1 MLRPLARALG
11 VWAVVVLATA
21 ASARGAGP
29 AEVARAFKAL
39 SESGVQATAALSD
52 DADLDFTNS
61 ATLLS
66 QMLIP
71 RAAGSANL
79 SHVQD
84 LLKRKFASLST
95 PWHVLEDRFDAAT
108 PYGPIPMTNLV
119 FTHDPEAERK
129 LVLAAHTDSKYFP
142 SAPENT
148 FVGATDSAAPCA
160 IIVAVAEA
168 LTPWLD
174 AKQAADLAARERGD
188 RRPRTTLSIVLLD
201 GEEAF
206 KDWTADDSIYGA
218 KCATGRAIPAD
229 GSGTSPRS
237 GTSRS
242 RRRAPLHARRTRCR
256 RSRRS
261 FCSICSARPV
271 QSSGASSI
279 RCIDMSAGRLTRQTG
294 WMFDRLIVAEARLRS
309 ARLLWAGSEVSSL
322 QQSASFFVPRQRET
336 ANQWAGSVEDDHLPF
351 LAKGVPIMHLIPLPF
366 PRVWHTLGVRR
377 ARDLRR

>member
-1 MLRPLARALG
+1 MRRLRPLATG

-21 ASARGAGP
+21 ASARDSAP

-52 DADLDFTNS
+52 DADLDFTNP

-71 RAAGSANL
+71 RPAGSANL

-84 LLKRKFASLST
+84 LLKRKFAGLST

-218 KCATGRAIPAD
+218 KCVIAGPTLLTPQTPRRDLERAVQDTEPDCADAERALANLDLRPA
-229 GSGTSPRS
+229 R
-237 GTSRS
+237 
-242 RRRAPLHARRTRCR
+242 LARRT
-256 RSRRS
+256 
-261 FCSICSARPV
+261 
-271 QSSGASSI
+271 
-279 RCIDMSAGRLTRQTG
+279 
-294 WMFDRLIVAEARLRS
+294 
-309 ARLLWAGSEVSSL
+309 
-322 QQSASFFVPRQRET
+322 
-336 ANQWAGSVEDDHLPF
+336 
-351 LAKGVPIMHLIPLPF
+351 
-366 PRVWHTLGVRR
+366 
-377 ARDLRR
+377 